1 MNQIEIEKTLKELK
15 NELQQIKERIKLMEY
30 KLFLKKRYL
39 TIKEV
44 SDYTGYTESTI
55 YHLTGRKKI
64 RYHKPNGKTIL
75 IKRGDLE
82 KWIESHPI
90 EIMDEL
96 RTEPFPINKPSNSN
110 QKNNSDEY

>member
-1 MNQIEIEKTLKELK
+1 MNQTEIETTLNELK
-15 NELQQIKERIKLMEY
+15 KEVQLIKERIKQMEY
-30 KLFLKKRYL
+30 KLYLKKRYL

-75 IKRGDLE
+75 IHRKDLE
-82 KWIESHPI
+82 KWIEAHPV
-90 EIMDEL
+90 D
-96 RTEPFPINKPSNSN
+96 RKSVV
-110 QKNNSDEY
+110 

>member
-15 NELQQIKERIKLMEY
+15 TEVQQIKERIKLMEY
-30 KLFLKKRYL
+30 KFFLKKRYL

-55 YHLTGRKKI
+55 YHLTAGKKI

-75 IKRGDLE
+75 IKRKDLE

-90 EIMDEL
+90 EILDEF

-110 QKNNSDEY
+110 QNNNSDEY

>member
-1 MNQIEIEKTLKELK
+1 MNQTEIETTLNELK
-15 NELQQIKERIKLMEY
+15 KEVQLIKERIKQMEY
-30 KLFLKKRYL
+30 KLYLKKRYL

-75 IKRGDLE
+75 IHRKIL
-82 KWIESHPI
+82 
-90 EIMDEL
+90 DEL
-96 RTEPFPINKPSNSN
+96 RTKPFPITKQASSN
-110 QKNNSDEY
+110 QKK